1 MARTVFTV
9 ITPREIRL
17 VVIPLLTLVLLG
29 SVVQRVERLLYGVRP
44 GVTLEGQPMGGLFPH
59 EVRRIVEDLAEV
71 HSTPPVNAQ
80 IDKATGEIIPGQMG
94 RMVDVDGTVQMVLQA
109 SPRESLKLVYTEVRP
124 EITFEMLASL
134 HDVLGVFHTVLMGSP
149 GRIQNIR
156 LCMTA
161 IDGTVVGPG
170 EVFSFNQVVGE
181 RTYEKGYRPAPV
193 IVGSS
198 VVDDVGGGVCQV
210 SSTLYNAVRLAGLEI
225 VERHL
230 HNMSVTYIARG
241 MDATVAWPDV
251 DFKFRNNTP
260 WPVIISAVVDG
271 GQVRTAII
279 GRKQ

>member
-1 MARTVFTV
+1 MVGVKTVIFQNQNRELLAEVPCANNDRGGKMARTVFTV

-170 EVFSFNQVVGE
+170 RFFPLIRWWGNVPMRKGTAQRRLSWVAQWWMMLEVAFVRFPVPSTMPCDWQVW
-181 RTYEKGYRPAPV
+181 
-193 IVGSS
+193 
-198 VVDDVGGGVCQV
+198 
-210 SSTLYNAVRLAGLEI
+210 RL
-225 VERHL
+225 
-230 HNMSVTYIARG
+230 
-241 MDATVAWPDV
+241 
-251 DFKFRNNTP
+251 
-260 WPVIISAVVDG
+260 
-271 GQVRTAII
+271 
-279 GRKQ
+279 